1 MLRKL
6 FSIILLCCVATALQ
20 AQELN
25 CKVRVMRDKIQGVDK
40 EVFTNL
46 ERSIIEFLNTRKWT
60 SDQFTASE
68 RIDCNILIN
77 VTKRI
82 ENDAYEA
89 TLNIQATRPV
99 FNSSY
104 TSTLINFI
112 DKDFRFRYSQ
122 YTPMQYDDNRVSG
135 NDPLASNLTA
145 TLAFYI
151 YVMLGL
157 DYDSFQQD
165 GGTEFFKKAQNI
177 VNNAPEQRNVIEGW
191 KPVESNR
198 NRYWIIDQIL
208 SPRFTTL
215 RQVWYR
221 MHREALDNMYNKPE
235 QSRKII
241 LDDILKLSQLQKD
254 NPTSILLQFFFNAKS
269 DEYIGVLAQLPKE
282 QRGIYITLLSQMDVP
297 NAQKYNNL
305 K

>member
-6 FSIILLCCVATALQ
+6 FSILLLCCATFVVQ

-40 EVFTNL
+40 EVFNNL
-46 ERSIIEFLNTRKWT
+46 ERSISEFLNTRKWT
-60 SDQFTASE
+60 SDQFAATE

-82 ENDAYEA
+82 EDDAYEA
-89 TLNIQATRPV
+89 TMNIQATRPV
-99 FNSSY
+99 FNTSY
-104 TSTLINFI
+104 TSTIMNFI
-112 DKDFRFRYSQ
+112 DKDFKFRYSQ
-122 YTPMQYDDNRVSG
+122 YTPIQYDDNRVSG

-145 TLAFYI
+145 TLAY
-151 YVMLGL
+151 YVYLILGL
-157 DYDSFQQD
+157 DYDSYQQD

-191 KPVESNR
+191 KAVESNR
-198 NRYWIIDQIL
+198 NRYWIIDQML
-208 SPRFTTL
+208 SPRFVTM
-215 RQVWYR
+215 RQIWYR
-221 MHREALDNMYNKPE
+221 LHREALDNMYNKAE

-254 NPTSILLQFFFNAKS
+254 NPTAILLQFYFNAKS
-269 DEYIGVLAQLPKE
+269 DEYMGVLAQVPKE
-282 QRGIYITLLSQMDVP
+282 QRGIYITLLSQIDVP

>member
-1 MLRKL
+1 
-6 FSIILLCCVATALQ
+6 VATALQ

>member
-1 MLRKL
+1 
-6 FSIILLCCVATALQ
+6 VANGLQ